1 MKYQHK
7 KHSSGMSLAELLV
20 AMTVLIIS
28 LLGAVK
34 FRYYSNLDAH
44 KSEVQNKAV
53 RLGSTIMGRWKIMG
67 DYSSYDLAADMS
79 DVLTISEL
87 ESGPAITGGFATLG
101 NYLIDFENVNFYV
114 TLGNI
119 ASTSSKPETLTIT
132 VGWMIDNEQWDISE
146 GYRTVEITSYA
157 EY

>member
-1 MKYQHK
+1 
-7 KHSSGMSLAELLV
+7 MSLAELMV

-44 KSEVQNKAV
+44 KAEVQNKAV
-53 RLGSTIMGRWKIMG
+53 RLGSTIIGRWKIMG
-67 DYSSYDLAADMS
+67 NYSSYDLAVDMS
-79 DVLTISEL
+79 DILTISEL
-87 ESGPAITGGFATLG
+87 ESGPAITGGFTTIG
-101 NYLIDFENVNFYV
+101 YYLIEFENVNFYV

-132 VGWMIDNEQWDISE
+132 VGWMIDNEEWDTSE
-146 GYRTVEITSYA
+146 GYRTVDITSYA

>member
-1 MKYQHK
+1 MKYQYNK
-7 KHSSGMSLAELLV
+7 RPSGMSLAELLV
-20 AMTVLIIS
+20 AMSVLIIS

-53 RLGSTIMGRWKIMG
+53 RLASTIMGRWKIMG
-67 DYSSYDLAADMS
+67 DYSSYDLAVDMA

-87 ESGPAITGGFATLG
+87 ESGPTITGGFSTIG
-101 NYLIDFENVNFYV
+101 YYHIDFENVNFYV
-114 TLGNI
+114 TLGHI
-119 ASTSSKPETLTIT
+119 ASTSTKPDTLTIT

-146 GYRTVEITSYA
+146 GYRTIEITSYA

>member
-1 MKYQHK
+1 
-7 KHSSGMSLAELLV
+7 MSLAELMV

-44 KSEVQNKAV
+44 KAEVQNKAV
-53 RLGSTIMGRWKIMG
+53 RLGSTIIGRWKIMG
-67 DYSSYDLAADMS
+67 NYSSYDLAVDMS
-79 DVLTISEL
+79 DILTISEL
-87 ESGPAITGGFATLG
+87 ESGPAITGGFSTIG
-101 NYLIDFENVNFYV
+101 YYLIEFENVNFYV

-119 ASTSSKPETLTIT
+119 ASTSNKPETLTIT
-132 VGWMIDNEQWDISE
+132 VGWMIDNEEWDTSE
-146 GYRTVEITSYA
+146 GYRTVDITSYA